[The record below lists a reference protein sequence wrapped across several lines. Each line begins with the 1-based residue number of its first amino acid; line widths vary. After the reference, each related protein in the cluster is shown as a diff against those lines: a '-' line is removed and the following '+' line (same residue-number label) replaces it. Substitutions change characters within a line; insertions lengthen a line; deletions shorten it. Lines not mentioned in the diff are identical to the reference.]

1 MAGSRITD
9 IGKGTSQE
17 RVARVEI
24 LSDGN
29 HLALLQY
36 SLAESERLINTTATS
51 NKSIL
56 PLFHIQNAC
65 LPGSSFTFPVH
76 RKKASGFSCAQ
87 A

>member
-17 RVARVEI
+17 RVAKVEI
-24 LSDGN
+24 SSDGDY
-29 HLALLQY
+29 LALLQY
-36 SLAESERLINTTATS
+36 SSAESERLINTTATS
-51 NKSIL
+51 NTPIL
-56 PLFHIQNAC
+56 PLFHIQNTC
-65 LPGSSFTFPVH
+65 LPDSSFTFPVH